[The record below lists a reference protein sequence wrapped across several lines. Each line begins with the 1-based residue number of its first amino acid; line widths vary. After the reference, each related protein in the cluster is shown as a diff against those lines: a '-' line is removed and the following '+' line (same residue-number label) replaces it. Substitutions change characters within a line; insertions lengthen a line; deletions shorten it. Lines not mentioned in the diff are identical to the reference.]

1 MSRRRASPANG
12 ASLLKRRLKSRVL
25 SDSVSDLKNYHHVFF
40 PEPGRSTVFRL
51 LGVKKNPMAATIWG
65 ARKRREF
72 VMVTMIGLNK
82 RECTL
87 LWYKFRWLENDEP
100 NIAEILA
107 KRFIAITFFRSS
119 VRNR

>member
-1 MSRRRASPANG
+1 
-12 ASLLKRRLKSRVL
+12 
-25 SDSVSDLKNYHHVFF
+25 
-40 PEPGRSTVFRL
+40 
-51 LGVKKNPMAATIWG
+51 MAATIWG

-107 KRFIAITFFRSS
+107 KRFIGITFFRSS